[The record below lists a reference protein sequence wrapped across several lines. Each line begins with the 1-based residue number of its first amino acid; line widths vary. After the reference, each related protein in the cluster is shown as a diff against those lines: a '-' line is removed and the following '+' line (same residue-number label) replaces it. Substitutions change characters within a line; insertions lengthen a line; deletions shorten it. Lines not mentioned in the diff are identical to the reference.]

1 MKGHHA
7 MNDQSYPA
15 AHDIPIGAHTASRR
29 PEADSTRIV
38 DEKRFDVII
47 HSQTTVGYDFAGG

>member
-1 MKGHHA
+1 MKVDHA

-15 AHDIPIGAHTASRR
+15 AHDIPIGTHTVGRR
-29 PEADSTRIV
+29 PKADSTSVV

-47 HSQTTVGYDFAGG
+47 HSQTMAGHDVGGN